1 MGHWEAD
8 GMLDYLALICL
19 LALCVGHYFLIR
31 GCFNLNH
38 AIPSA
43 TSVIDVKMAEM
54 NNLLNEA
61 CEVLVELADGKTTTT
76 AVTQTGGSI
85 QDMLTTFLM
94 NRISMSQNHASQTEQ
109 ERAVHEIDP
118 TTTNTEESQS
128 WEHPPELPRS

>member
-1 MGHWEAD
+1 
-8 GMLDYLALICL
+8 MLDYLAMICL

-31 GCFNLNH
+31 GCFKINH

-43 TSVIDVKMAEM
+43 TMTIDSKMAEM

-61 CEVLVELADGKTTTT
+61 CEVLIELADGKPSTT

-94 NRISMSQNHASQTEQ
+94 NKIAMSQVDASKTQEQ
-109 ERAVHEIDP
+109 REIYEIDP
-118 TTTNTEESQS
+118 TTTQPTEDQLNEPSS
-128 WEHPPELPRS
+128 ISNGG

>member
-1 MGHWEAD
+1 
-8 GMLDYLALICL
+8 MLDYLALICL
-19 LALCVGHYFLIR
+19 LALCVGHFFLIR

-61 CEVLVELADGKTTTT
+61 CEVLVELADGKTTST

-109 ERAVHEIDP
+109 EREIHQIDP

-128 WEHPPELPRS
+128 WEHPTELPRS